1 MGDGPGHAQAGLVQ
15 GGLYVVHLK
24 AGGLLADRVVVDELG
39 PHLAG
44 LLAPP
49 HQDQVDVLADAG
61 LAEGG
66 GVGAQGEAAG
76 VLDGLEDLV
85 PVVGAQAVA
94 HDLAHFDSSQ
104 FQLGEHFIFGVST
117 FTSSSSHVSRPQW

>member
-1 MGDGPGHAQAGLVQ
+1 M
-15 GGLYVVHLK
+15 
-24 AGGLLADRVVVDELG
+24 ADRVVVNDLG

-76 VLDGLEDLV
+76 VQHGLDDLV
-85 PVVGAQAVA
+85 PVERGQA
-94 HDLAHFDSSQ
+94 LLLES
-104 FQLGEHFIFGVST
+104 
-117 FTSSSSHVSRPQW
+117 